1 MEEKQQIIKPIK
13 IRLAAMDLLTGREYL
28 RSELAQKLA
37 QKFDNS
43 PLIGE
48 VLEQLISDGLQSDKR
63 FVQAFVRSRIMRG
76 QGEVRIRMEL
86 YRRGADKAL
95 ADRAVANFDVD
106 WFELARTVA
115 LNKFGANSPADNREK
130 AKRIRFLQYRGFS
143 YDQINHALSQHIAE
157 E

>member
-1 MEEKQQIIKPIK
+1 MEEKQQIVKPIK

-48 VLEQLISDGLQSDKR
+48 VLGQLISDGLQSDKR
-63 FVQAFVRSRIMRG
+63 FVQAFIRSRIMRG

-86 YRRGADKAL
+86 CQRGADKAL

-115 LNKFGANSPADNREK
+115 QNKFGASSPADSREK

>member
-1 MEEKQQIIKPIK
+1 MEEKQQIVKPIK

-43 PLIGE
+43 PLIDK
-48 VLEQLISDGLQSDKR
+48 VLEQLINDGLQSDKR

-86 YRRGADKAL
+86 CRRGADKAL

-106 WFELARTVA
+106 WFELARTVT
-115 LNKFGANSPADNREK
+115 LNKFGASSPADSREK
-130 AKRIRFLQYRGFS
+130 SKRIRFLQYRGFS
-143 YDQINHALSQHIAE
+143 YDQINYALSQHNAE